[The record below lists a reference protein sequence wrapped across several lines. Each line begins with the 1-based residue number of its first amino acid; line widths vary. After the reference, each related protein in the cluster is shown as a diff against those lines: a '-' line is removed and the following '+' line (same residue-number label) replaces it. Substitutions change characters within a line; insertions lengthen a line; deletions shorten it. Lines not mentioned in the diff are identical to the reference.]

1 MKKRTFAICIVTLC
15 LTIPASA
22 FAQGVTDP
30 SDLGQCIAECEAQLK
45 LICFDESHRDITKL
59 CPQVKACTALSQDD
73 QSAATALLGACYEG
87 VTNNCPS
94 MCPPGGPPKA
104 KTPKRKTPPTTKRPP
119 TKRPPSPKRDK
130 CEAAGGFYLTEP
142 GGSEK
147 FCYTHQSMYEHL
159 RGVEARLN
167 ALEDRAKTY
176 IDSGEPVPSDLK
188 RDYESERQL
197 LMDIDRSVVGLSDE
211 LKAVTDRMIE
221 LANHFNQRIARL
233 ESRMDANEA
242 MASAALGEA
251 KAARREKAG
260 AIEPALVGWRLNP
273 YFTAQ
278 AFTLYDQTM
287 FAGGLEAGIYPSL
300 SASGRHRLALNL
312 GVGKAGDYFEQS
324 MVQHHV
330 SAGYAY
336 FAPAGS
342 LSLGL
347 GVNRYSL
354 TDVQQGRLFWAG
366 PVLEG
371 TLNLADLS
379 KADDPI
385 KGQNLF
391 VSGRLGLGWRWGRH
405 GILGTGT
412 EPVKDRFD
420 APVTFGIGVQGVPFL
435 GD

>member
-1 MKKRTFAICIVTLC
+1 MKKRTFTFCIVAFVLAMPT
-15 LTIPASA
+15 SA
-22 FAQGVTDP
+22 LAQGVTDP
-30 SDLGQCIAECEAQLK
+30 SNLGQCIAECEAQLK

-59 CPQVKACTALSQDD
+59 CPQIEACTSLSQED

-104 KTPKRKTPPTTKRPP
+104 KTPKRKTPPVTKRPP
-119 TKRPPSPKRDK
+119 TRRPPSPKRDM
-130 CEAAGGFYLTEP
+130 CEEVGGFYLTEP
-142 GGSEK
+142 GGTEK

-167 ALEDRAKTY
+167 ELEERAKTY
-176 IDSGEPVPSDLK
+176 IDNGEPVPADLK
-188 RDYESERQL
+188 RDYEGERQL
-197 LMDIDRSVVGLSDE
+197 LMNIDRSVDGLNDQ

-233 ESRMDANEA
+233 ESRMDKNEA

-251 KAARREKAG
+251 RAARTEKTG

-278 AFTLYDQTM
+278 AYTLYDETM
-287 FAGGLEAGIYPSL
+287 YAGGLEAGIYPSL
-300 SASGRHRLALNL
+300 SANGRHRLALNL
-312 GVGKAGDYFEQS
+312 SIGKAADYFEQS

-342 LSLGL
+342 IAVGL

-379 KADDPI
+379 QADDPI

-391 VSGRLGLGWRWGRH
+391 VSGRLGLGYRWGRH
-405 GILGTGT
+405 GMLDTGT
-412 EPVKDRFD
+412 EPVKDLFD
-420 APVTFGIGVQGVPFL
+420 VPLTFGIGIQGVPFL